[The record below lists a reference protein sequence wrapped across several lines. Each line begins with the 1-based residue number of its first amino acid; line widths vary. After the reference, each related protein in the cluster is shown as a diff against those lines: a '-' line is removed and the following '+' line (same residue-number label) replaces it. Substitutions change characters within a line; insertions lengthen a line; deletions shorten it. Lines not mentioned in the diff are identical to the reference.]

1 MERVIVEVE
10 AELGD
15 LVPGFLER
23 KRQEARRIFKAAAS
37 ADFRVVGALSHKLK
51 GEGGSFGFDRLS
63 EIGAAL
69 EQAAMNRDAAAMRQL
84 TRKLSAYLESVEVV
98 VAPSAGE

>member
-23 KRQEARRIFKAAAS
+23 KREEARKVVEAAAV
-37 ADFRVVGALSHKLK
+37 ADFGVVGALGHKLK
-51 GEGGSFGFDRLS
+51 GEGGSYGFDRLS

-69 EQAAMNRDAAAMRQL
+69 EQAAMNRDAVGMRYL
-84 TRKLSAYLESVEVV
+84 TRRLFAYLQSVEIV
-98 VAPSAGE
+98 VAPQAGE